1 MTIHRRMAGA
11 GALAAGLV
19 VLLAGGAAKAQ
30 SLTVLPVN
38 IAMTPGQMATTLT
51 VINQG
56 DAETSVQIRALAWN
70 QAADGKETLA
80 PSDEVLASPP
90 IVTIAAGATQVVR
103 LVLRNA
109 PQGKEATYRIL
120 LDQIPPPAMPGMVR
134 IALRLSIPVFAAPDT
149 RAVSHVQY
157 RVERDA
163 GQAYLVALNDGGRHE
178 TVRDIALTTNDGSAV
193 KTAENASPYILA
205 GAAQRWRIVEQDGVP
220 ATGGSLRLSARSD
233 SGVISEPVSVV
244 AQP

>member
-1 MTIHRRMAGA
+1 MTAYRRVAGA
-11 GALAAGLV
+11 GALAAGLA

-38 IAMTPGQMATTLT
+38 ISMAPGQLASTLT

-56 DAETSVQIRALAWN
+56 TAETSVQVRALAWS
-70 QAADGKETLA
+70 QAADGKETLV
-80 PSDEVLASPP
+80 PSDQVLASPP

-103 LVLRNA
+103 LVLRSA

-120 LDQIPPPAMPGMVR
+120 LDQIPPPAAPGMVR
-134 IALRLSIPVFAAPDT
+134 IALRLSIPVFAEPDT

-157 RVERDA
+157 HVERDA
-163 GQAYLVALNDGGRHE
+163 GQAFLVALNDGGRHD
-178 TVRDIALTTNDGSAV
+178 TVRDIALTTTDGSAV
-193 KTAENASPYILA
+193 KTVADASPYILA
-205 GAAQRWRIVEQDGVP
+205 GAAQRWRIVGPDRVP
-220 ATGGSLRLSARSD
+220 ATGGSLRLSARAD
-233 SGVISEPVSVV
+233 SGAISEPVPVV